1 MKFHTPEFAGG
12 HCMVFTLCL
21 AEAQW
26 TSVVRMDMSFTD
38 QEGHGAEQ
46 WFSSEASQDP
56 LESVCLGCMVKLT
69 VIFLALL
76 SGCLLDT
83 PAELRPIWLSGGSG
97 YSSGVAWH
105 QWAGRSCGKWAGERP
120 TKEGLKLGVPPGV
133 YIDPPWVCSL
143 VAAWEDSA
151 LGCFRGGG
159 TGWARSGSPTM
170 GPAHGTWCLAQCTGQ
185 GLPWTK
191 GYIHRLAA
199 NTCYNLVLWE
209 KENEGYACH

>member
-105 QWAGRSCGKWAGERP
+105 QRAGRSCGKWAGERP

-143 VAAWEDSA
+143 VAAWEDCTWLLQRWGHRMSQVRESHHGPCPWD
-151 LGCFRGGG
+151 LMPGSVY
-159 TGWARSGSPTM
+159 RSGPS
-170 GPAHGTWCLAQCTGQ
+170 L
-185 GLPWTK
+185 
-191 GYIHRLAA
+191 
-199 NTCYNLVLWE
+199 N
-209 KENEGYACH
+209 